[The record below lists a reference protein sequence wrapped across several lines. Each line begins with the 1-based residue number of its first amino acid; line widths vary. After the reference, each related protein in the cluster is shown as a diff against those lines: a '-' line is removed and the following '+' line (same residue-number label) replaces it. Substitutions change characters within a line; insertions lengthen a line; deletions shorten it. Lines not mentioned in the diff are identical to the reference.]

1 MKKGILL
8 LFLAAGTT
16 VFAQQV
22 NPFPKT
28 ITVTGTAEKEVVPD
42 EIYVNVLLR
51 EYDKKGKGKIPLDQI
66 KRDFLNAVKAAGI
79 PDSLVSIAAYDAY
92 QANPWLKKKQ
102 KKEELFASITYQL
115 KLRNSQ
121 QMDELVNR
129 LDDDATQNFY
139 ISKTSHS
146 QLEAYKMQLKMDAVR
161 NAQEK
166 AAQLAGAIGEN
177 IGTAITINEPREYY
191 QPYYAQAMM
200 RESMVMKADV
210 AGAPEEQNPV
220 DFRKIKL
227 RYDVT
232 VVFELK

>member
-8 LFLAAGTT
+8 MLLVASTT
-16 VFAQQV
+16 LFAQQT

-28 ITVTGTAEKEVVPD
+28 ITVTGTAEREVVPD

-51 EYDKKGKGKIPLDQI
+51 EYDKKGQGKIPIDRI
-66 KRDFLNAVKAAGI
+66 KQDFLNAVKAVGI

-92 QANPWLKKKQ
+92 QANPWLRKKK

-115 KLRNSQ
+115 KLRNSR
-121 QMDELVNR
+121 QMDDLVNR

-139 ISKTSHS
+139 IQKTTHS
-146 QLEAYKMQLKMDAVR
+146 QLEAFKKQLKIEAVK
-161 NAQEK
+161 NAKEK
-166 AAQLAGAIGEN
+166 AGYLAGAIDEK
-177 IGTAITINEPREYY
+177 IGTAITINEPHEYY
-191 QPYYAQAMM
+191 QPYYNQAMMM
-200 RESMVMKADV
+200 RESVAKAEMAMDDS
-210 AGAPEEQNPV
+210 QQPV

-232 VVFELK
+232 VVFALQ